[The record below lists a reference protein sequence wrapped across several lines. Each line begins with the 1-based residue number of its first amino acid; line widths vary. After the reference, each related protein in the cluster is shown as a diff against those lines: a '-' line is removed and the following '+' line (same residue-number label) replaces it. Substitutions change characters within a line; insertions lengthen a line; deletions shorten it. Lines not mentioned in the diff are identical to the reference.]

1 MEILYINCK
10 HKKEDYYNA
19 FVSLKKLENN
29 ETIDKITWLNNHSV
43 MYRSKFNNLKPF
55 EFVNLNAVKEKNF
68 FSKVSNNYF
77 NIKKTKIVL
86 NLSNEYDE
94 NIDEIYDYKYFILLQ
109 KNFFEVNNRFIFF
122 DYSDSEIF
130 KIASYI
136 NFNYIDNSNIFCFY
150 PKKTNS
156 VSMLPKKFSLS
167 EEWLPAIYIDE
178 EILEILRSNYD
189 ILEILNITD
198 IEIDEQK
205 KVNFEK
211 LYNNQKAENKRL
223 LYLKV
228 CINLWIKKYENIEK
242 IIRDE
247 NIKNKLNS
255 LPLFTLLLFLL
266 QCLKYGFREYKKDKI
281 YKLIDISC
289 DYSEGMLQL
298 AENTLN
304 HSKGGILSVR
314 LNNNKYKL
322 NIETDYKCWYLR
334 MSVCDFSTSSIVNNI
349 KKKIGQKIELKL
361 NNIFFEINNET
372 YTNYL
377 NHEDN
382 VIHHYGLMKFS
393 QIVQKN
399 FGTFTLFSAKS
410 SKKND
415 STYYYAKHY
424 SITEKDLSND
434 QLEVNHIP
442 GTDYDI
448 LLPLLP
454 LKTEKII
461 LHHYQLIKF

>member
-1 MEILYINCK
+1 MKFTIINISF
-10 HKKEDYYNA
+10 YY
-19 FVSLKKLENN
+19 
-29 ETIDKITWLNNHSV
+29 
-43 MYRSKFNNLKPF
+43 
-55 EFVNLNAVKEKNF
+55 
-68 FSKVSNNYF
+68 
-77 NIKKTKIVL
+77 
-86 NLSNEYDE
+86 
-94 NIDEIYDYKYFILLQ
+94 

-304 HSKGGILSVR
+304 HSKGES
-314 LNNNKYKL
+314 
-322 NIETDYKCWYLR
+322 
-334 MSVCDFSTSSIVNNI
+334 
-349 KKKIGQKIELKL
+349 
-361 NNIFFEINNET
+361 
-372 YTNYL
+372 
-377 NHEDN
+377 
-382 VIHHYGLMKFS
+382 
-393 QIVQKN
+393 
-399 FGTFTLFSAKS
+399 
-410 SKKND
+410 
-415 STYYYAKHY
+415 
-424 SITEKDLSND
+424 
-434 QLEVNHIP
+434 
-442 GTDYDI
+442 
-448 LLPLLP
+448 
-454 LKTEKII
+454 
-461 LHHYQLIKF
+461 